1 MNALLRRLY
10 HDEKGQAL
18 YLVAAALIGL
28 LGMAALSIDIGYAL
42 HGQRELQASADAAAS
57 AGALDLPNSASS
69 AITDA
74 TTASGTPTGENAIKD
89 LYNVQLETPGTT
101 SVGSPVVTC
110 FQPCTGTQATNC
122 LPNASTAPACSYY
135 NATTK
140 TTTPTGNVVVVQ
152 ESGKS
157 PTFFAKLF
165 GFSSV
170 TLRVTSVAMAKGT
183 APLPINIFMVTD
195 TTASMQST
203 DANCGITDWGT
214 GFPTPTKED
223 CAKWGIRMLLTGLNP
238 SVQNVGLITFP
249 PVNPAS
255 DGAEYDCWSPQ
266 FASGGNSC
274 SEAGIVPYSCT
285 SGDFVVVPL
294 KNDYLNSSGNLSSS
308 SDLVGAVSWDGPTT
322 CQTKTTGSG
331 RGSTTVINYGLQD
344 PGGEQTRYG
353 EAITAATGVLQET
366 PDVAS
371 AIIVLGDGTVNTG
384 NTPCSSA
391 VTAAQAATTAGI
403 SVYAVGY
410 DIPGGN
416 CGDGGYTYC
425 QLMKNI
431 ASSASNFYADTES
444 ANNGCPS
451 TANGGLTSLGSI
463 FKGLAEQ
470 LGNTRL
476 LPPSLYVPS
485 GS

>member
-1 MNALLRRLY
+1 MNALLQRLY

-18 YLVAAALIGL
+18 YLVAAALVGL

-74 TTASGTPTGENAIKD
+74 KTTSGIPGSENAIKD
-89 LYNVQLETPGTT
+89 LSSVRLETPGTT
-101 SVGSPVVTC
+101 IAGPPVVTC
-110 FQPCTGTQATNC
+110 FQPCTGTQSTNC

-135 NATTK
+135 NSTTQ
-140 TTTPTGNVVVVQ
+140 TTITTGNVVVVQ
-152 ESGKS
+152 ESGVS
-157 PTFFAKLF
+157 PTFFAKIF
-165 GFSSV
+165 GFGSV
-170 TLRVTSVAMAKGT
+170 TLRVTSVAMARGT

-195 TTASMQST
+195 TTESMTST
-203 DANCGITDWGT
+203 DPNCGITDWGT

-238 SVQNVGLITFP
+238 SVQNVGLVTFP
-249 PVNPAS
+249 AVNPTS
-255 DGAEYDCWSPQ
+255 DGAEHDCWSPQ
-266 FASGGNSC
+266 FASGGSSC
-274 SEAGIVPYSCT
+274 SEAGIVPYSCA
-285 SGDFVVVPL
+285 SADFLVVPL

-308 SDLVGAVSWDGPTT
+308 SDLVGAVSWDGPDTCTT
-322 CQTKTTGSG
+322 TTTGSG
-331 RGSTTVINYGLQD
+331 RGSTTVIHYGLQD
-344 PGGEQTRYG
+344 PGGEATRYG
-353 EAITAATGVLQET
+353 EAITEAQDVLVET

-384 NTPCSSA
+384 STPCSSA
-391 VTAAQAATTAGI
+391 VTAAQAATAAGT

-410 DIPGGN
+410 DIPGGT
-416 CGDGGYTYC
+416 CGQGYTYC
-425 QLMKNI
+425 QVMQGI
-431 ASSASNFYADTES
+431 ASSPSNFYADSES
-444 ANNGCPS
+444 AANGCAS
-451 TANGGLTSLGSI
+451 TANVGLTSLGSI

-470 LGNTRL
+470 LGTTRL
-476 LPPSLYVPS
+476 LPSSLYVPP